1 MAREGTPNWF
11 KLDVPSEI
19 FWFTQHIMLSGNSP
33 CWKTVNR
40 GTIHRPCSM
49 MWVLLS
55 HVLPFSF
62 FLPFKFILKKNKTL
76 VQKHTADSHIFP
88 SMLHVTH
95 FTSAQLGSA
104 ITSPCY
110 RCQLFGS
117 PRGPTSSNLPHL
129 FGHLVDLGKY
139 CLMWAH
145 TSFCLLRV
153 KIRLFRVT
161 CLSVLLTK

>member
-62 FLPFKFILKKNKTL
+62 FFAIQVYLKQKQNFGSEAYSRFPYIPINAPCHPLHLSSTRLSHYLAMLQVPVVWITPRPHQQQPSTSVRPSGWPWQILLDVSTHQFLSFEGENKT
-76 VQKHTADSHIFP
+76 VP
-88 SMLHVTH
+88 CHVPVR
-95 FTSAQLGSA
+95 FT
-104 ITSPCY
+104 
-110 RCQLFGS
+110 
-117 PRGPTSSNLPHL
+117 
-129 FGHLVDLGKY
+129 D
-139 CLMWAH
+139 
-145 TSFCLLRV
+145 
-153 KIRLFRVT
+153 
-161 CLSVLLTK
+161 